1 MREEEFDSSSYELA
15 SDYAWHLMQTEER
28 TETDALMLA
37 ANQYRITYQSL
48 QKYWD
53 Q

>member
-1 MREEEFDSSSYELA
+1 MREEEFDSSDYELA
-15 SDYAWHLMQTEER
+15 SDYAWHLMQQEGR

-37 ANQYRITYQSL
+37 ANQYKITYQSL